1 MKKLNKMKLSK
12 LEKLLANKNIVIS
25 KKFIIDDQLAFLQLI
40 NTETTDNFFV
50 YVQSKY
56 VIKIPIDSKNTYS
69 LDYLSIDDNYIE
81 SNHNSNYEEIELNSK
96 EHLNITKELEDN
108 YDDEIELKTIEDK
121 DMIELNQIQSQL
133 SRIKLCVKTLKY
145 KIIIIYKNYICSIRR
160 DNDLEFFKIL
170 SSHQFSSVS
179 KIILPVI
186 DIENLILNIETI
198 NIDIKSV
205 YDGIINNLSINRKK
219 LAKNLK
225 FLFTLGDGLEGHIS
239 TVNLKINKYNTE
251 YNKFLD
257 LYKKLNMKDK
267 NIYNEIKKI
276 KNRPYKSIDDS
287 MKNKSDLENKIS
299 EYQSVKVLK
308 NDIMSNMQDSKHNL
322 QNLIINSDRI
332 LFDNIVILDRF
343 VKNIRELENF

>member
-1 MKKLNKMKLSK
+1 MKLSK
-12 LEKLLANKNIVIS
+12 LEKLLADKNIVIS
-25 KKFIIDDQLAFLQLI
+25 KKFIIDDQLAFLQLT

-56 VIKIPIDSKNTYS
+56 VIKIPNDSKNTYS
-69 LDYLSIDDNYIE
+69 LDYLSIGDNYIE
-81 SNHNSNYEEIELNSK
+81 SNHNSNYEEIELNYK

-108 YDDEIELKTIEDK
+108 YDHEIELKTIEDK
-121 DMIELNQIQSQL
+121 DLIELNQIKSQL

-170 SSHQFSSVS
+170 SSSDQFSSEN
-179 KIILPVI
+179 KLILPVV
-186 DIENLILNIETI
+186 DIENLILNLETI
-198 NIDIKSV
+198 KIDIKSV

-219 LAKNLK
+219 LTNNLK
-225 FLFTLGDGLEGHIS
+225 FLFTLGDGLDGHIS
-239 TVNLKINKYNTE
+239 TVNLKIHKYNTE

-257 LYKKLNMKDK
+257 LYKKLNTKDK
-267 NIYNEIKKI
+267 YIYNEIKKI

-287 MKNKSDLENKIS
+287 MKNKAYLENKIS
-299 EYQSVKVLK
+299 EYESVKVLK
-308 NDIMSNMQDSKHNL
+308 NDIMSNMQDSKHNI